1 MNVGAWFS
9 RLFGAI
15 NNEYERRIR
24 AASEVTEYGAH
35 HGHAGHGEAAH
46 HHDDDE
52 GEIEIMN
59 VPRGTRV
66 RPDAEPEDSTHPP
79 S

>member
-9 RLFGAI
+9 QLFQAI

-35 HGHAGHGEAAH
+35 HGHHGHGDEH
-46 HHDDDE
+46 DDE
-52 GEIEIMN
+52 GQIEIMN

-66 RPDAEPEDSTHPP
+66 QSSAEPETSTHPP

>member
-1 MNVGAWFS
+1 MNVGDWFAQI
-9 RLFGAI
+9 FQAI

-35 HGHAGHGEAAH
+35 HGHDGHGDEH
-46 HHDDDE
+46 DDE
-52 GEIEIMN
+52 GQIEIMN

-66 RPDAEPEDSTHPP
+66 HSGPASEADTHTSP
-79 S
+79 